1 MEPCSAAD
9 DPALCYTVYLL
20 KCDVEF
26 AEMYDEA
33 VFFEDM
39 QGLGWYQH
47 LPDPYRVLI
56 CIRNP
61 LPPGAIAQVLALL
74 NQQQVNGV
82 VEAIGTG
89 GLFPSEHG
97 SNLKLQ
103 AGHWQCESVPA
114 PKGGYHMVFTK
125 ITAFE

>member
-1 MEPCSAAD
+1 MKPRSASNDKAI
-9 DPALCYTVYLL
+9 CYTVYLL

-26 AEMYDEA
+26 AEMYDEV

-47 LPDPYRVLI
+47 LVDPYRVLI

-61 LPPGAIAQVLALL
+61 LPPGAISQVLALL
-74 NQQQVNGV
+74 KQQQVNGT

-89 GLFPSEHG
+89 GLFPTENG
-97 SNLKLQ
+97 SNWKLQ
-103 AGHWQCESVPA
+103 AGNWRCESVQA
-114 PKGGYHMVFTK
+114 PNGGYNMICKTISVST
-125 ITAFE
+125 